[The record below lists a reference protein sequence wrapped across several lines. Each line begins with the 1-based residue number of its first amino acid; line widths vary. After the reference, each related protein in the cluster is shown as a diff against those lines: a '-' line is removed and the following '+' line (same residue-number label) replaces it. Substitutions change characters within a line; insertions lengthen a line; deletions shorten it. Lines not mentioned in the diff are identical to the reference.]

1 MKTIIVCDAIHP
13 VGFELLKK
21 EQDINVIDAVNTPKD
36 ELLKAANLL
45 DKLKNQKTYK
55 KEKHKN
61 KFKDED

>member
-1 MKTIIVCDAIHP
+1 MKVVIFDMDGT
-13 VGFELLKK
+13 
-21 EQDINVIDAVNTPKD
+21 VIDSGEAIYKTVN
-36 ELLKAANLL
+36 EVR